1 MYAMHVCIDDDDDDD
16 DVSSTRMHTN
26 LYVRQGGYVSC
37 LFLSITMITYKVV
50 ERILMIFG
58 GSVCEI
64 SNS

>member
-37 LFLSITMITYKVV
+37 LFLSITI
-50 ERILMIFG
+50 
-58 GSVCEI
+58 I
-64 SNS
+64 SCGTNFDDFRRVGM